1 MKLSTDQIKQIGDKE
16 GLEPLPDDYPP
27 LSELRRILGDH
38 TFYLTADGLHIWEYA
53 DVTGAEGQLII
64 ALEVASWADKEKSD
78 IAVHKPYMTEIA
90 IKLEGATIK
99 KADVA

>member
-1 MKLSTDQIKQIGDKE
+1 MKLSTDQIKQIGDKK
-16 GLEPLPDDYPP
+16 GIDPLPDDYPP

-53 DVTGAEGQLII
+53 DVTGAEGQWII

-90 IKLEGATIK
+90 IKLEGATIN
-99 KADVA
+99 KAAVA